1 MGYTPHVLI
10 VGGGVLGTAIA
21 RDFAIRGLAVTL
33 VEQGT
38 LTEGTTGRMHGML
51 YSGARFATTDPAGA
65 RRCQAESQLLR
76 EIADHCVQSTA
87 TIVTEQPGSDDQ
99 FGDYMAACE
108 ECSIPFQELSDSEI
122 ESTELDGSARRA
134 IRVPEAAVDPF
145 KLTLANAA
153 GAREFGAEIETGA
166 AVEDITFEDGR
177 VAGVTV
183 EHDPTTDSHPIPTSG
198 VEVDPAAGPGGE
210 TATDDGPD
218 GDDSGQSD
226 SAADTA
232 EDDGSDREGMP
243 GAVQRSFT
251 GVTDDE
257 STESGEREEID
268 ADFVVNAAGAWADRI
283 AAKAGIDLPL
293 SRTRGRMLVLDEEPA
308 DTYTQYDPELP
319 LTLSQ
324 FWGNAVLGPV
334 TGDVE
339 RAIDEMPV
347 EDLEAATVLRSYSGV
362 WTQHRSS
369 DDHPYGPGATMI
381 DHEKYDDQWGMLS
394 VVGGT
399 LTTHR
404 LVAKQVVNRVCREF
418 GIDRDCQTDEL
429 PLPDP
434 TPSSNGSDGP
444 SMVEKANSSAKAAA
458 GKATAD
464 PVLCETQSVTQGAVD
479 AALDSDDVRGT
490 DLTDV
495 RIRTGATMGAC
506 QGGRCAHRIASRLY
520 PDHDAETVEESLQD
534 LLAGRWQ
541 GRRTTLWGPQ
551 LAAALEDYDYHAAVL
566 NRQSPPDAA
575 IDLAAFDAGP
585 EPDERERPTMCEAVT
600 ND

>member
-21 RDFAIRGLAVTL
+21 RDFAIRGLEVTV

-51 YSGARFATTDPAGA
+51 YSGARFAATDRAGA

-87 TIVTEQPGSDDQ
+87 TIITEQPDSDGQ

-108 ECSIPFQELSDSEI
+108 ECSIPFQELSESEI
-122 ESTELDGSARRA
+122 ESTELTGGATRA

-145 KLTLANAA
+145 KLTLSNAA
-153 GAREFGAEIETGA
+153 GAREFGAEIKTGA
-166 AVEDITFEDGR
+166 AVEDVTFEDGR

-183 EHDPTTDSHPIPTSG
+183 EYEPTSTSHPAPTSG
-198 VEVDPAAGPGGE
+198 VEVDPDAGPDTE
-210 TATDDGPD
+210 PD
-218 GDDSGQSD
+218 GDETDQPGSETETD
-226 SAADTA
+226 
-232 EDDGSDREGMP
+232 EDDGSGREGMP

-251 GVTDDE
+251 GVSQDDSPDAGE
-257 STESGEREEID
+257 TEDID
-268 ADFVVNAAGAWADRI
+268 ADFVVNATGAWADRI
-283 AAKAGIDLPL
+283 AAKAGITLPL

-308 DTYTQYDPELP
+308 HTYTQYDPELP

-339 RAIDEMPV
+339 QALEEMPV
-347 EDLEAATVLRSYSGV
+347 ANLEAATVLRSYSGV

-381 DHEKYDDQWGMLS
+381 DHEKFDDQWGMLS

-418 GIDRDCQTDEL
+418 GIDRDCQTDEI

-434 TPSSNGSDGP
+434 LPSSNGSGGT
-444 SMVEKANSSAKAAA
+444 SMVAKASSAAKAAA
-458 GKATAD
+458 GTATTD
-464 PVLCETQSVTQGAVD
+464 PVLCETQSVSQGAVE

-506 QGGRCAHRIASRLY
+506 QGGRCGHRIASQLY
-520 PDHDAETVEESLQD
+520 SEHDAETVEESLQD
-534 LLAGRWQ
+534 LLASRWL
-541 GRRTTLWGPQ
+541 GRRGTLWGTQ
-551 LAAALEDYDYHAAVL
+551 LAAALEDYEYHAAVL
-566 NRQSPPDAA
+566 NRPSPPDEA
-575 IDLAAFDAGP
+575 IDLDAFDAGP
-585 EPDERERPTMCEAVT
+585 EPDERQRPTMCEAVT
-600 ND
+600 HE

>member
-21 RDFAIRGLAVTL
+21 RDFAIRGLEVTL

-51 YSGARFATTDPAGA
+51 YSGARFAATDRAGA
-65 RRCQAESQLLR
+65 RRCQAESQVLR
-76 EIADHCVQSTA
+76 EIADHCLRSTA
-87 TIVTEQPGSDDQ
+87 TIITEQPDSDDQ

-108 ECSIPFQELSDSEI
+108 ECSIPFQELSGSEI
-122 ESTELDGSARRA
+122 ESTELDASATRA

-145 KLTLANAA
+145 KLTLSNAA
-153 GAREFGAEIETGA
+153 GAREFGAEIKTGA
-166 AVEDITFEDGR
+166 AVEDITFEDDR

-183 EHDPTTDSHPIPTSG
+183 EYEPTSDSHPAPTSG
-198 VEVDPAAGPGGE
+198 VEVDPGAGPDAE
-210 TATDDGPD
+210 TASDDQPDAEDTD
-218 GDDSGQSD
+218 SD
-226 SAADTA
+226 SEADTD
-232 EDDGSDREGMP
+232 EDDGAGREGMP
-243 GAVQRSFT
+243 GSVQRSFT
-251 GVTDDE
+251 GVTEDD
-257 STESGEREEID
+257 SPDAGDTEDID
-268 ADFVVNAAGAWADRI
+268 ADFVVNATGAWADRI
-283 AAKAGIDLPL
+283 AAKAGITLPL

-308 DTYTQYDPELP
+308 HTYTQYDPELP

-324 FWGNAVLGPV
+324 FWDNAVLGPV

-339 RAIDEMPV
+339 QAIEEMPV
-347 EDLEAATVLRSYSGV
+347 ENLEDATVLRSYSGV

-369 DDHPYGPGATMI
+369 DGHPYGPGATMI
-381 DHEKYDDQWGMLS
+381 DHEKFDDQWGMLS

-418 GIDRDCQTDEL
+418 GIDRDCQTDEI

-434 TPSSNGSDGP
+434 SPSSNASGGT
-444 SMVEKANSSAKAAA
+444 SMVEKAGSTAKAAA
-458 GKATAD
+458 GDATPD
-464 PVLCETQSVTQGAVD
+464 PVLCETQSVTQGTVE
-479 AALDSDDVRGT
+479 AALDSEDVRGT

-495 RIRTGATMGAC
+495 RIRTTATMGAC
-506 QGGRCAHRIASRLY
+506 QGGRCGHRIASQLY
-520 PDHDAETVEESLQD
+520 PDHDAGAVEESLRD
-534 LLAGRWQ
+534 LLASRWQ
-541 GRRTTLWGPQ
+541 GRRGTLWGTQ

-566 NRQSPPDAA
+566 NRPSSPDEE

-600 ND
+600 HD